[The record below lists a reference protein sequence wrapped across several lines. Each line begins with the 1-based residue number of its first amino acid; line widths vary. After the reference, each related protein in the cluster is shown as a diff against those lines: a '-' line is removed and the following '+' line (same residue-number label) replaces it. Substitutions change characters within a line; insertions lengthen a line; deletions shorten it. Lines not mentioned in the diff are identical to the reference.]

1 MNPDGTS
8 QTDLSATND
17 GDYSASWVSEFL
29 GGEGIADGSFR
40 PLDPSIFAALL
51 FGALNWVPRWHKDAG
66 KLSIQQ
72 VVDSFMDLLTK
83 GIEVSRR

>member
-1 MNPDGTS
+1 
-8 QTDLSATND
+8 
-17 GDYSASWVSEFL
+17 
-29 GGEGIADGSFR
+29 
-40 PLDPSIFAALL
+40 LL